1 MVELEKLL
9 RWLEASMRLRGIRR
23 YEWEADGIKLS
34 YHAAGRSGREHTVV
48 LVHGLG
54 SNTLSWVKVFGPLAR
69 RYRVYALD
77 LPGYGHSPMPTG
89 KDHASIPDQV
99 AAVTKFLRSLPEK
112 RVTLV
117 GQSMGGWVC
126 AKVAAQH
133 PEIVEQLVLTNNAG
147 VLYPEV
153 EELRRMLDLKT
164 QEEVHRFWGALW
176 HQVPGFYRYFTA
188 DYVAKMQAPRIIGF
202 FDSLKE
208 EDFINRDLPKLTMP
222 VSIIWGMSDQFIPAK
237 TVDLMLPLLENGRV
251 YWIPRCGH
259 IPALERPREFV
270 RIMRGL
276 LQPRPQPAEQP
287 ETAAASSVA

>member
-1 MVELEKLL
+1 
-9 RWLEASMRLRGIRR
+9 MRLRGIRR
-23 YEWEADGIKLS
+23 HDWEQDGIQLS
-34 YHAAGRSGREHTVV
+34 YHAAGRPDREHTIV

-99 AAVTKFLRSLPEK
+99 TAVTKFLQSLPEK
-112 RVTLV
+112 PVTLV

-133 PEIVEQLVLTNNAG
+133 PELITQLVLTNNAG

-153 EELRRMLDLKT
+153 EELRHRLDLKT
-164 QEEVHRFWGALW
+164 QEEVERFWARLW
-176 HQVPGFYRYFTA
+176 HRVPGFYRYFKA

-208 EDFINRDLPKLTMP
+208 EDFINQDLPNLRMP
-222 VSIIWGMSDQFIPAK
+222 VSIIWGMSDQFIPAR

-251 YWIPRCGH
+251 YWLPRCGH
-259 IPALERPREFV
+259 IPALERPGEFV

-276 LQPRPQPAEQP
+276 LPPAKETPQVETTAQPAN
-287 ETAAASSVA
+287 A